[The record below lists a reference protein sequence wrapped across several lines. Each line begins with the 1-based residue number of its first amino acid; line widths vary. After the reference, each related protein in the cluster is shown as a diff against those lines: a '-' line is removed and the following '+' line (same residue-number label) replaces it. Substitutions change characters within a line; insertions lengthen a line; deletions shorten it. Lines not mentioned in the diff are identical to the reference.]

1 MSRIDTL
8 KKAKELIDLVLLDLG
23 NLKAALDSWPQNYP
37 EDHNLLKD
45 IEWHLIYI
53 GNDAD
58 IRSRETSYEMKQVEH
73 LRSLMEKVI
82 ERIKLIENEA
92 TNGH

>member
-8 KKAKELIDLVLLDLG
+8 KKAKELIDLVLLDLV
-23 NLKAALDSWPQNYP
+23 NLKTALDSWPQNYP

-53 GNDAD
+53 DNDAD
-58 IRSRETSYEMKQVEH
+58 IRSREPSYEIKQLEH
-73 LRSLMEKVI
+73 LGSLRGKII
-82 ERIKLIENEA
+82 ERIKLIEHERVDS
-92 TNGH
+92 

>member
-8 KKAKELIDLVLLDLG
+8 KKAKELIDLVLLDLV
-23 NLKAALDSWPQNYP
+23 NLKTALDSWPQNYP

-53 GNDAD
+53 DNDAD
-58 IRSRETSYEMKQVEH
+58 IRSREPSYEINQVEH
-73 LRSLMEKVI
+73 LRSLREKVI
-82 ERIKLIENEA
+82 ERIQLIENEA
-92 TNGH
+92 TNDC